1 MMYISPFSLNRWA
14 GTVFHFFISH
24 SLYTYYTKIFDK
36 NQFIAARRALHGI
49 ERRQNYIEKLV
60 KRIRIAAH
68 PAIHHAINGEMLLIS
83 IIFDATI
90 SKNAKLDGIS
100 VRITAGYL

>member
-1 MMYISPFSLNRWA
+1 MMYISPFSLYRWA

-36 NQFIAARRALHGI
+36 NQFIAARRALHGK

-60 KRIRIAAH
+60 KRRQTAAH
-68 PAIHHAINGEMLLIS
+68 PAIRYAINSIMLLIS

-90 SKNAKLDGIS
+90 SKNAELDGIT
-100 VRITAGYL
+100 VQITAGYL